1 MSTKK
6 RSHRR
11 GGHPAKLARRRDRNA
26 ARSQAAA
33 RGPNRLARPIVR
45 DALGLSGPL
54 DAELWGSALMGML
67 WSRRYALRLENL
79 GSSDYARMFGGPLVE
94 AIGRIGGTGARIAL
108 SVIEAVDDGELGL
121 RAGELAG
128 EVPEDAGHAVPDWI
142 AALGE
147 AEITDAAVMR
157 DEVFDDA
164 CTVFL
169 EARHPDGNVH
179 AVGVLVDHNLGGMAK
194 DVMVVDSIDG
204 VARVMREHPEPN
216 GALKL
221 ERISPGIAAGRI
233 HAALELTDMTWDPP
247 VSEDYADLRALAL
260 MRADE
265 TPRLVVANDRAEMP
279 SAERDRL
286 RDEFLR
292 SPEGQAFAPD
302 SDEAYA
308 VSLAIDFCADYVDG
322 RPLRWS
328 PVVVELFMADWIP
341 RKILNDSEL
350 FARLPSALDAWV
362 RFAGRKSNLPEWAVA
377 ATREAIPAWH
387 ETMVERSEDPAAA
400 GPAKEFLTA
409 VQKAGIDLE
418 DRDALDTFV
427 AGWNA
432 RSVMG

>member
-6 RSHRR
+6 RRHRTR
-11 GGHPAKLARRRDRNA
+11 GHPAKVARRRERDA
-26 ARSQAAA
+26 ARSAAAA
-33 RGPNRLARPIVR
+33 RGPNRLARQIVR
-45 DALGLSGPL
+45 DALGLTGPL
-54 DAELWGSALMGML
+54 DAELWGSTLMGML
-67 WSRRYALRLENL
+67 WSRRYALRLENV
-79 GSSDYARMFGGPLVE
+79 GSTDYALTFGAPLVE
-94 AIGRIGGTGARIAL
+94 AIARTGGAGARIAL

-121 RAGELAG
+121 RAAELVGELTD
-128 EVPEDAGHAVPDWI
+128 DAGGVLPGWI

-147 AEITDAAVMR
+147 AEIIDAAVMR

-169 EARHPDGNVH
+169 EARHPDGDVH
-179 AVGVLVDHNLGGMAK
+179 AVGVLIDHNLGGMAK

-204 VARVMREHPEPN
+204 VAQVMREHPEPN
-216 GALKL
+216 GALTL
-221 ERISPGIAAGRI
+221 ERIPPGIAAGRI
-233 HAALELTDMTWDPP
+233 HAALECTDMTWDPL
-247 VSEDYADLRALAL
+247 VSEEYADLRAIAL

-265 TPRLVVANDRAEMP
+265 APQLVVATDRPEM
-279 SAERDRL
+279 SGAERDRL

-292 SPEGQAFAPD
+292 SPEGQTFAPD

-341 RKILNDSEL
+341 RKILSDGEL
-350 FARLPSALDAWV
+350 FARLPAALDAWV
-362 RFAGRKSNLPEWAVA
+362 RFAGRKSNLPDWAVA
-377 ATREAIPAWH
+377 VTCEAIPTWQ
-387 ETMVERSEDPAAA
+387 ETMVQRSDDPAAA
-400 GPAKEFLTA
+400 GPAKEFISA

-432 RSVMG
+432 RSVIG

>member
-1 MSTKK
+1 M
-6 RSHRR
+6 
-11 GGHPAKLARRRDRNA
+11 
-26 ARSQAAA
+26 
-33 RGPNRLARPIVR
+33 R
-45 DALGLSGPL
+45 DALGLTDPL

-67 WSRRYALRLENL
+67 WGRRFALRLENV
-79 GSSDYARMFGGPLVE
+79 GSTDYALMFGAPLVE
-94 AIGRIGGTGARIAL
+94 AIRRIGGAGARIAL

-121 RAGELAG
+121 RAGELAR
-128 EVPEDAGHAVPDWI
+128 ELPEDAGRGVPGWM

-157 DEVFDDA
+157 DDVFDDA

-169 EARHPDGNVH
+169 EARHPDGDVH
-179 AVGVLVDHNLGGMAK
+179 AVGVLIDHNLGGMAK

-204 VARVMREHPEPN
+204 VAQVMRDHPEPN
-216 GALKL
+216 GTLKL

-247 VSEDYADLRALAL
+247 ISEDYADLRALAL

-265 TPRLVVANDRAEMP
+265 TPQLVVANDRPEM
-279 SAERDRL
+279 SRADRDRL
-286 RDEFLR
+286 RDEFLG

-341 RKILNDSEL
+341 RKILSDGDL
-350 FARLPSALDAWV
+350 LARLPSALDAWV
-362 RFAGRKSNLPEWAVA
+362 QFAGRKSNLPDWALA
-377 ATREAIPAWH
+377 ATREAIPAWT
-387 ETMVERSEDPAAA
+387 ETMVERSDDPAAA
-400 GPAKEFLTA
+400 GPAKELLTA
-409 VQKAGIDLE
+409 VQQAGIDPE

-432 RSVMG
+432 RSAWADAVPPAPGTG